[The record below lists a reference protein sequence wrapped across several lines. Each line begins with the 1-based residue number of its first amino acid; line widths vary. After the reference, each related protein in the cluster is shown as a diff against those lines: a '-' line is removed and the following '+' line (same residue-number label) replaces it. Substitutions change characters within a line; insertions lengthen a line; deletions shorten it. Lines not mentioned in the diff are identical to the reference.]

1 MIYFLQS
8 PGYGTA
14 PFVLFLHTPNSFCGG
29 CVVGIGLAVVVV
41 AIEVGVVAVVGL
53 GVVEFCVQA
62 VGETSERQYFIFG
75 SNHVLD
81 GHCKRSGNP
90 SKQ

>member
-14 PFVLFLHTPNSFCGG
+14 PFVFFLHTPNSFCGG

-62 VGETSERQYFIFG
+62 VGETSERHCSLFG

-81 GHCKRSGNP
+81 
-90 SKQ
+90 